1 MRRRGEGGVPP
12 MCPILSV
19 ATGVGGGSRLLD
31 GAFEGIDERRT
42 GTNAALHG
50 RHGPGMLG
58 HARDGC
64 RCAPVRVAARL
75 GSTHRKAMEAQASRP
90 PEPSP
95 SPGPQPDKPT
105 GTALCPSAKAQ
116 AGSCAAL
123 APAPARRCCAS
134 RSDDARITRRQAW
147 TSTPTGRASRWPFPG
162 VDASGYIPRRAP
174 HGRAIGAPSGLFKIG

>member
-1 MRRRGEGGVPP
+1 MAMAASLRQTCGGGAKGAYPRCAP
-12 MCPILSV
+12 SCPF

-42 GTNAALHG
+42 GINAALHG
-50 RHGPGMLG
+50 WHGPGMLG

-75 GSTHRKAMEAQASRP
+75 GRTHRKAMEAQASRP

-134 RSDDARITRRQAW
+134 RSDDARIT
-147 TSTPTGRASRWPFPG
+147 GG
-162 VDASGYIPRRAP
+162 K
-174 HGRAIGAPSGLFKIG
+174 HGPAHPPAALLVGLSLA